1 MFKYYRYVWPYR
13 VKVWPWQLRRRSV
26 AEGLINGR
34 RLLADRSAWPST
46 SVSSLRKATRP
57 GPELVATAKLRPGA
71 SVIIETIDPRTERGG

>member
-1 MFKYYRYVWPYR
+1 MFKYYQYVWSYR

-26 AEGLINGR
+26 AEGLINGS
-34 RLLADRSAWPST
+34 RLWQILGVALYFREL
-46 SVSSLRKATRP
+46 VRKVTRP